1 MNLCA
6 GTLPCGHRAVRGR
19 PGKSGTCDCCGPGI
33 QEYLGHII
41 QVCPRTWGPLIKR
54 HNLIVE
60 KIKRKLVANRWMV
73 WVKPQIKTP
82 SSEQYKF
89 IKPDLVLW
97 NGQLAWVLD
106 LAIEGDQF
114 DPDTGHDFKCRKY
127 SNVPEISA

>member
-1 MNLCA
+1 
-6 GTLPCGHRAVRGR
+6 
-19 PGKSGTCDCCGPGI
+19 
-33 QEYLGHII
+33 
-41 QVCPRTWGPLIKR
+41 
-54 HNLIVE
+54 
-60 KIKRKLVANRWMV
+60 MV